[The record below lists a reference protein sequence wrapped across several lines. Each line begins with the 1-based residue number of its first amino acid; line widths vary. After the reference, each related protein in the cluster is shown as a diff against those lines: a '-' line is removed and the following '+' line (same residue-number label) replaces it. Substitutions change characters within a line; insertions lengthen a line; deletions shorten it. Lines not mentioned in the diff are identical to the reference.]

1 MTAHI
6 IDGKALAAS
15 VRATI
20 AAATPALTAALG
32 RPPGLTVVLVGHDP
46 ASDVYVR
53 MKGNAA
59 RELGFRSEEIRLPE
73 STSER
78 ELLDRVGQ
86 LNADKSVD
94 GILVQLP
101 LPKHIRT
108 EAVLDTLDPAK
119 DVDGLTPISAGL
131 LASGRDCL
139 VPCTPQGVMLLIRQ
153 VMSDMTGMK
162 ALVLG
167 RSILVGKPVAQLLL
181 NANAT
186 VTIAHSKSRD
196 LPGLVASADIL
207 VAAVG
212 KAHLVDGAW
221 VKPGAVAIDVG
232 TNRIVGDG
240 RARLTGDIDFETAKF
255 RASAI
260 TPVPGGVGPMT
271 VACLLR
277 NTYIAAAR
285 KAGARAAGLV
295 SQLG

>member
-1 MTAHI
+1 MTAQI
-6 IDGKALAAS
+6 IDGKALAVS

-20 AAATPALTAALG
+20 AAATPALTVALG

-53 MKGNAA
+53 MKGSAA
-59 RELGFRSEEIRLPE
+59 REIGFRSEEIRLPE

-78 ELLDRVGQ
+78 ELLDRIGQ
-86 LNADKSVD
+86 LNGDRSVD

-108 EAVLDTLDPAK
+108 EAVLDMLDPDK
-119 DVDGLTPISAGL
+119 DVDGLTPMNAGL
-131 LASGRDCL
+131 LASGREGL
-139 VPCTPQGVMLLIRQ
+139 VPCTPQGVMMLIQQ
-153 VMSDMTGMK
+153 VATDLTGLK

-167 RSILVGKPVAQLLL
+167 RSLLVGKPVAQLLL

-186 VTIAHSKSRD
+186 VTIAHSKSGD
-196 LPGLVASADIL
+196 LPGLVSSADIL

-212 KAHLVDGAW
+212 KAHLVEGNW
-221 VKPGAVAIDVG
+221 IRPGAVAIDVG
-232 TNRIVGDG
+232 TNRIVAGG
-240 RARLTGDIDFETAKF
+240 KARLTGDIDFETAKT
-255 RASAI
+255 RARAI

-277 NTYIAAAR
+277 NTFIAAAR
-285 KAGARAAGLV
+285 RAGARAAELV
-295 SQLG
+295 SQLA